1 MTPLLWGWFER
12 MCVLKILSLEIFAS
26 EIVKNAVLFSGDI
39 VPKPGSLHSKPN
51 TETLRSA
58 SEKELI
64 HKAAKQGEGLDR
76 PPRRQGGWDIYGISR
91 VVLGVGKRMGSR
103 EKEGGNRCS
112 AQAYLGYML
121 LHVQKWGH
129 LA

>member
-51 TETLRSA
+51 TEMLRSVA
-58 SEKELI
+58 EKMLT
-64 HKAAKQGEGLDR
+64 HKAADRGDGRTNLRSTFPKIRGLR
-76 PPRRQGGWDIYGISR
+76 YFWEYEAG
-91 VVLGVGKRMGSR
+91 VLCMGKDG
-103 EKEGGNRCS
+103 
-112 AQAYLGYML
+112 
-121 LHVQKWGH
+121 
-129 LA
+129 